1 MQPPLEE
8 IELLGCTLRL
18 AVHEL
23 FRCPGRLDLDSSIA
37 AHGPDRKRG
46 RTVVISRHILP
57 AEGHYEPG

>member
-1 MQPPLEE
+1 MQPPLEQ

-37 AHGPDRKRG
+37 ARGPDRKRG
-46 RTVVISRHILP
+46 RTVVISGHILP
-57 AEGHYEPG
+57 GRGTL